1 MMNSFRSD
9 DEHSHIVPEGEE
21 TVEETDEETDEESL
35 YLNTDTHSSLQEP
48 NNNQSA
54 CTQHG
59 GTCDCAPGFSTA
71 AFRARSK
78 GTNETDCILLDA
90 IEQYDP
96 LSKSRKEIARTWED
110 VAKSCRERGLILLAN
125 TDKATHFQET
135 TGKWCTQRWLQLK
148 KEYEKYRGVM
158 SGVRSTGTTQT
169 ALTLK
174 LQRVETLVAKEEGF
188 KTRAKKRRREE
199 EEKRR
204 RNYVYGKMISRL
216 AVRDD
221 GGQSDSSDST
231 DSDSTQDDP
240 LMRAGP
246 PASAANLSST
256 SDLTQT
262 IAERMVEFENSIAE
276 MRQIERARHEAS
288 QSELRHI
295 NSIIAQS
302 LESAKEDRQ
311 KLNRA
316 LEQVMNTQ
324 RIIVQ
329 VLSKLADK

>member
-1 MMNSFRSD
+1 MSSFRSD
-9 DEHSHIVPEGEE
+9 DEHSHIVPEDEE
-21 TVEETDEETDEESL
+21 TVEETNEETDEESF
-35 YLNTDTHSSLQEP
+35 YLNISTHNSLQGP
-48 NNNQSA
+48 NHSQSA

-59 GTCDCAPGFSTA
+59 GTCNCAPGFSTA
-71 AFRARSK
+71 AFRTKSK

-96 LSKSRKEIARTWED
+96 LSKSRKEIGRTWED

-135 TGKWCTQRWLQLK
+135 TGKRCTQRWSQLK

-174 LQRVETLVAKEEGF
+174 LQRVEALVAREEGF

-199 EEKRR
+199 EKRR
-204 RNYVYGKMISRL
+204 RNYVYGKRL
-216 AVRDD
+216 N
-221 GGQSDSSDST
+221 GGQRDSSDSA

-256 SDLTQT
+256 SDLLQT

-311 KLNRA
+311 ILS
-316 LEQVMNTQ
+316 LTIGQLVNTQ
-324 RIIVQ
+324 RVLSL